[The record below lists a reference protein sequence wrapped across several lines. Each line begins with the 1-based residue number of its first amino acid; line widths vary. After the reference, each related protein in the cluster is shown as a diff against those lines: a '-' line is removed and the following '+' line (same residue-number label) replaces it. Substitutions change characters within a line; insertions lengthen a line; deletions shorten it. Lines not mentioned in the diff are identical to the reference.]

1 MNNLVGEINL
11 SDTLQSIQNNETTN
25 GVPI

>member
-1 MNNLVGEINL
+1 MINLVGEINL